1 MFILVTNGDQTA
13 TVNFTPCTKNVSCT
27 TPLNTDEL
35 HKVINETNK
44 LMKSMA
50 PELKKSLA
58 LYLAN
63 EETEHILFRPC
74 RVSVCMVAMFK

>member
-1 MFILVTNGDQTA
+1 
-13 TVNFTPCTKNVSCT
+13 
-27 TPLNTDEL
+27 
-35 HKVINETNK
+35 
-44 LMKSMA
+44 MKSTT

-74 RVSVCMVAMFK
+74 RVSICMIGMFNLDEKCVNCIAILLVLRFNSCMFLPHWYRQVCYKLLSHWKR